1 MLKDFLLNIFF
12 PKFCMGCKKEGKY
25 LCENCTLF
33 LSETILICPFCYKP
47 EFFGRTHKKCKKEK
61 NLDGL
66 VSFWDYEGLVKELIT
81 RMKKESLIGISK
93 ELTEY
98 LFLAVNNN
106 KERYSK
112 FFDFLFD
119 EKTVISYLPIEKKE
133 EAIRGF
139 DEKEEIAK
147 NLAKLTKKKKISLLR
162 KEDGDFLYISSEE
175 VKQVV
180 LVDDIWGSGETMRKA
195 TALLKEKGVKKI
207 WGFTF
212 VKTP

>member
-12 PKFCMGCKKEGKY
+12 PKFCIGCKKEGKY
-25 LCENCTLF
+25 LCENCTLY
-33 LSETILICPFCYKP
+33 LSETILICPLCHKP
-47 EFFGRTHKKCKKEK
+47 EFFGRTHKKCKKEE

-66 VSFWDYEGLVKELIT
+66 VSFWDYEGLVKELVT
-81 RMKKESLIGISK
+81 RMKKESLIDIPK

-98 LFLAVNNN
+98 LFLTVDDN

-133 EAIRGF
+133 EVIRGF

-147 NLAKLTKKKKISLLR
+147 NLAKITKKKKIDLLKK
-162 KEDGDFLYISSEE
+162 KEGDFLYTSLEE

-180 LVDDIWGSGETMRKA
+180 LVDDIWESGETMRKA
-195 TALLKEKGVKKI
+195 AALLKEKGVKKI